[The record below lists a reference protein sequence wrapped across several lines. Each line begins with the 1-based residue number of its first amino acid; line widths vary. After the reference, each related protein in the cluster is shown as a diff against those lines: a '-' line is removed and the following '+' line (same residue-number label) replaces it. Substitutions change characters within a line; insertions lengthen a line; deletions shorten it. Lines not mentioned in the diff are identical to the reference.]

1 MISPARMIA
10 MRNAIVDGDSAKVRL
25 LLKAGVP
32 AAGEVDG
39 FPFVWL
45 AVSLCKEE
53 IFDLLLGDGALITT
67 PKLLEWAVDGGGGR
81 LRPSTAIVQRILSEL
96 SHEKDTLNRC
106 LRFASVS
113 GSADVVR
120 LLIQQGADPNGVDDQ
135 DKCFPLALAVRYGH
149 AEIVTVLLDAGAD
162 PTQPVWDEDDVGDL
176 TGTTSTLVDLAIRQ
190 GYAEIA
196 RLVG

>member
-1 MISPARMIA
+1 MIA
-10 MRNAIVDGDSAKVRL
+10 MRNAIMDGDIGKVRV

-39 FPFVWL
+39 FPYVWL
-45 AVSLCKEE
+45 AASLCREE
-53 IFDLLLGDGALITT
+53 IFDLLLGNGALITT

-81 LRPSTAIVQRILSEL
+81 LRPSTAIVQRILIEV

-120 LLIQQGADPNGVDDQ
+120 LLIQRGADPNGLDDR
-135 DKCFPLALAVRYGH
+135 DNSFPLAHAVRYGH
-149 AEIVTVLLDAGAD
+149 VEIVRVLLDAGAN
-162 PTQPVWDEDDVGDL
+162 PTQPVWDEDDVGDR
-176 TGTTSTLVDLAIRQ
+176 TGTTSTLMDLAIRQ